1 MTAIRQQNKQRA
13 VTLEERWYT
22 HSRKRLSVVRDLKTD
37 VVALSK
43 ANDEAEV
50 PYRNEPLVLS
60 ERDSKSFLEIMENPP
75 QPSKALI
82 SLFS

>member
-1 MTAIRQQNKQRA
+1 MTVSRQQNKKRA
-13 VTLEERWYT
+13 VTLAGRRYT
-22 HSRKRLSVVRDLKTD
+22 RSRKLLSVVQNLKTD
-37 VVALSK
+37 VVAPSK
-43 ANDEAEV
+43 ANGGAEM

-60 ERDSKSFLEIMENPP
+60 ERDSKSFLEVMQNPP

>member
-1 MTAIRQQNKQRA
+1 MTASRQQNKRRA
-13 VTLEERWYT
+13 VTLAGRRYT
-22 HSRKRLSVVRDLKTD
+22 RSRKRLSVVQDLKTD
-37 VVALSK
+37 LVASSK
-43 ANDEAEV
+43 ANGGAEM

>member
-13 VTLEERWYT
+13 VTLEGRWYT
-22 HSRKRLSVVRDLKTD
+22 HSRKRLSVIQDLKKD
-37 VVALSK
+37 VAASSK
-43 ANDEAEV
+43 ANGGAEM

-60 ERDSKSFLEIMENPP
+60 ERDSKSFLEVMENPP